1 MINPYAQS
9 FLIATRNEPIAPVR
23 LRPAKAPKVKRGF
36 RFFRRSK

>member
-9 FLIATRNEPIAPVR
+9 FLIATRNEPVAPVR
-23 LRPAKAPKVKRGF
+23 LRTSKAPTVKRGF